1 MIRKPLL
8 WPAVLSCVFA
18 ASVCAYA
25 APQKPASKPTPPMP
39 AQPASA
45 AKPAPAP
52 AGQAKKGVWLD
63 RGYLSAN
70 GIFQTATPSFTQTQ
84 SWTYFAE
91 NATATIEYPG
101 ESAPGVDISGGWRV
115 WRNLAVGAG
124 LAVVSRPATT
134 VVTGSLPNPLYV
146 SKPTTL
152 SGGFE
157 ADHSETAIHVQAS
170 WTIPLRPKMLL
181 MVFGGP
187 SFVSVTQTLVQSEGI
202 GASRVYPYDDGT
214 ITSATTTN
222 QSGMALGFSAGADF
236 TYRLSRT
243 IGVGG
248 IVRYARASA
257 DFPVTNQPSVP
268 VAAGGLEVGGGLRVL
283 FPSSKSPKPAGP
295 AKPGEKPKAPA
306 RK

>member
-1 MIRKPLL
+1 MIRKPRL
-8 WPAVLSCVFA
+8 WPAVVWCVLTT
-18 ASVCAYA
+18 SVCAYA
-25 APQKPASKPTPPMP
+25 SPQQPAPQKPAP
-39 AQPASA
+39 PASA

-52 AGQAKKGVWLD
+52 AGQAKKGAWLD
-63 RGYLSAN
+63 RGYLSVN

-84 SWTYFAE
+84 SWPYFAE
-91 NATATIEYPG
+91 TATATIQYPG
-101 ESAPGVDISGGWRV
+101 KSAPGVDIAGGWRL
-115 WRNLAVGAG
+115 WQNLAVGAG

-146 SKPTTL
+146 GKPTTL

-157 ADHSETAIHVQAS
+157 ADHSEAAIHVQAS

-187 SFVSVTQTLVQSEGI
+187 SFVNVTQTLVQAEGI
-202 GASRVYPYDDGT
+202 GASRVYPYDDGKV
-214 ITSATTTN
+214 TSANTTN
-222 QSGMALGFSAGADF
+222 QSKMALGFSAGADF
-236 TYRLSRT
+236 TYRLSKT

-248 IVRYARASA
+248 IIRYAVASA

-283 FPSSKSPKPAGP
+283 FPPSKSPKTAAPGKPQSKPATP
-295 AKPGEKPKAPA
+295 AKRE
-306 RK
+306 